1 MSGRKEAARQ
11 LEAAIAAGSYGEAE
25 KLAEECQ
32 RQVEEE
38 LRRLPVSE
46 PRALCL
52 CGEARDLF
60 ERARRAVHADRACAN
75 ARLERLAAA
84 RFYRRPPR
92 PRARFAAEG

>member
-1 MSGRKEAARQ
+1 MSGLEEAARWLQ
-11 LEAAIAAGSYGEAE
+11 VAIAAGSYQEAE
-25 KLAEECQ
+25 KLAEEYA

-38 LRRLPVSE
+38 LRRLPILE
-46 PRALCL
+46 PAAVALCS
-52 CGEARDLF
+52 ETRELF

-92 PRARFAAEG
+92 PRARLAAEG